1 MGFEGK
7 AYMIS
12 TKYSKDNKY
21 STDNNSSLR
30 YNFALMALM
39 LLLSPLSHA
48 EVYKTTTSEGQV
60 VYTDNINTA
69 YQYNKNSKNISV
81 LDKLPTQLQVSST
94 TTQPATTSTSLNS
107 QVDNAASTAADI
119 SLPDSLG
126 DSLTGRL
133 STQSIS
139 ASQQGDYVLKIVSPE
154 VGQTLRRGSQPI
166 EINVALRPSL
176 KTGDRIVYQLNNQTL
191 ATIKD
196 TSYTIATTT
205 LDPNPYTITVRVENV
220 LGEVIA
226 QDTRAINLISN
237 NVLYQKKR
245 KAIAEAQKKQTNQP
259 WYKKIL

>member
-1 MGFEGK
+1 
-7 AYMIS
+7 MIL
-12 TKYSKDNKY
+12 TKYKSD
-21 STDNNSSLR
+21 NSSLR
-30 YNFALMALM
+30 DNFALTAVV
-39 LLLSPLSHA
+39 LLLSQLSHA

-69 YQYNKNSKNISV
+69 YQYNKSSKNISV
-81 LDKLPTQLQVSST
+81 LDKLPTQSQVSST
-94 TTQPATTSTSLNS
+94 TTQPATTSTSLNN
-107 QVDNAASTAADI
+107 QVDNTASTATDNR
-119 SLPDSLG
+119 LPDS
-126 DSLTGRL
+126 L

-139 ASQQGDYVLKIVSPE
+139 ASQKRDYVIKIVSPE
-154 VGQTLRRGSQPI
+154 AGQTLRRGSQPI
-166 EINVALRPSL
+166 EINVALTPSL

-191 ATIKD
+191 ATMKA

-226 QDTRAINLISN
+226 QDTRAIYLISN

-245 KAIAEAQKKQTNQP
+245 KAIAQAQKKKANQP

>member
-1 MGFEGK
+1 
-7 AYMIS
+7 MIL
-12 TKYSKDNKY
+12 TKYKSD
-21 STDNNSSLR
+21 NSSLR
-30 YNFALMALM
+30 DNFALTAVV
-39 LLLSPLSHA
+39 LLLSQLSHA

-81 LDKLPTQLQVSST
+81 LDKLSTQSQVSST
-94 TTQPATTSTSLNS
+94 TTQPATTSTSLNN
-107 QVDNAASTAADI
+107 QVNNAASKAADI
-119 SLPDSLG
+119 RLP

-139 ASQQGDYVLKIVSPE
+139 ASQQGDYVLKIVSPKA
-154 VGQTLRRGSQPI
+154 GQTLRRGSQPI
-166 EINVALRPSL
+166 EINVALTPSL

-191 ATIKD
+191 ATMKA

-220 LGEVIA
+220 LGEIIA

-245 KAIAEAQKKQTNQP
+245 KAIAQAQKKKANQP

>member
-1 MGFEGK
+1 
-7 AYMIS
+7 MIL
-12 TKYSKDNKY
+12 TKYKSD
-21 STDNNSSLR
+21 NSSLR
-30 YNFALMALM
+30 DNFALMALM

-48 EVYKTTTSEGQV
+48 QVYKTTTSEGQV

-81 LDKLPTQLQVSST
+81 LDKLPTQSQVSAT
-94 TTQPATTSTSLNS
+94 TNQSATTSISLNN
-107 QVDNAASTAADI
+107 QVDNAASTAIDTR
-119 SLPDSLG
+119 LPDSLG
-126 DSLTGRL
+126 DSLTGRLTDRL

-139 ASQQGDYVLKIVSPE
+139 ASQQGDYVLNIVSPE
-154 VGQTLRRGSQPI
+154 AGQTLRRGSQPI
-166 EINVALRPSL
+166 EINVALTPSL

-205 LDPNPYTITVRVENV
+205 LDPNPYTITVSVENV

-226 QDTRAINLISN
+226 QDTRAITLISN

-245 KAIAEAQKKQTNQP
+245 KAIAEAQKKQANQP

>member
-1 MGFEGK
+1 MGFEEK
-7 AYMIS
+7 AYMIL
-12 TKYSKDNKY
+12 TKYKSD
-21 STDNNSSLR
+21 NSSLR
-30 YNFALMALM
+30 DNFALTALM

-48 EVYKTTTSEGQV
+48 QVYKTTTSEGQV

-81 LDKLPTQLQVSST
+81 LDKLPIQSQVSST
-94 TTQPATTSTSLNS
+94 TTQPATTSTSLNN
-107 QVDNAASTAADI
+107 QVNNAASTATDNR
-119 SLPDSLG
+119 LPDS
-126 DSLTGRL
+126 L

-139 ASQQGDYVLKIVSPE
+139 ASQQGDYVIKIVSPKA
-154 VGQTLRRGSQPI
+154 GQTLRRGSQPI
-166 EINVALRPSL
+166 EINVALTPSL

-205 LDPNPYTITVRVENV
+205 LDPNPYTITVGVENV
-220 LGEVIA
+220 LGEIIA

-245 KAIAEAQKKQTNQP
+245 KAIAEAQKKQANQP

>member
-1 MGFEGK
+1 
-7 AYMIS
+7 MIL
-12 TKYSKDNKY
+12 TKYKSD
-21 STDNNSSLR
+21 NSSLR
-30 YNFALMALM
+30 DNFALMALM

-48 EVYKTTTSEGQV
+48 QVYKTTTSEGQV

-69 YQYNKNSKNISV
+69 YQYNKSSKNISV
-81 LDKLPTQLQVSST
+81 LDKLPTQSQVSST
-94 TTQPATTSTSLNS
+94 TTQPATTSTSLNN
-107 QVDNAASTAADI
+107 QVNNAASKAADI
-119 SLPDSLG
+119 RLP

-139 ASQQGDYVLKIVSPE
+139 ASQQGDYVLKIVSPKA
-154 VGQTLRRGSQPI
+154 GQTLRRGSQPI
-166 EINVALRPSL
+166 EINVALTPSL

-220 LGEVIA
+220 LGEIIA

-245 KAIAEAQKKQTNQP
+245 KAIAQAQKKKANQP

>member
-1 MGFEGK
+1 
-7 AYMIS
+7 MIL
-12 TKYSKDNKY
+12 TKYKSD
-21 STDNNSSLR
+21 NSSLR
-30 YNFALMALM
+30 DNFALTAVV
-39 LLLSPLSHA
+39 LLLSQLSHA

-69 YQYNKNSKNISV
+69 YQYNKSSKNISV
-81 LDKLPTQLQVSST
+81 LDKLPTQSQVSST
-94 TTQPATTSTSLNS
+94 TTQPATTSTSLNN
-107 QVDNAASTAADI
+107 QVNNAASKAADI
-119 SLPDSLG
+119 RLP

-154 VGQTLRRGSQPI
+154 AGQTLRRGSQPI
-166 EINVALRPSL
+166 EINVALTPSL

-191 ATIKD
+191 ATMKA

-220 LGEVIA
+220 LGEIIA

-245 KAIAEAQKKQTNQP
+245 KAIAQAQKKQANQP

>member
-7 AYMIS
+7 AYMIL
-12 TKYSKDNKY
+12 TKYKSN
-21 STDNNSSLR
+21 NNSSLR
-30 YNFALMALM
+30 FSFALMALM

-81 LDKLPTQLQVSST
+81 LDKLPTQSQVSST
-94 TTQPATTSTSLNS
+94 TTQPATTSTSLNN
-107 QVDNAASTAADI
+107 QVDNAASTAIDTR
-119 SLPDSLG
+119 LPDSLG

-139 ASQQGDYVLKIVSPE
+139 ASQQGDYVLRIVSPE
-154 VGQTLRRGSQPI
+154 AGQTLRRGSQSI
-166 EINVALRPSL
+166 EINVALTPSL

-205 LDPNPYTITVRVENV
+205 LDPNPYTITVSVENV
-220 LGEVIA
+220 LGEIIA
-226 QDTRAINLISN
+226 QDTRTINLISN

-245 KAIAEAQKKQTNQP
+245 KAIAQAQKMKANQP

>member
-7 AYMIS
+7 TYMIL
-12 TKYSKDNKY
+12 TKYSR
-21 STDNNSSLR
+21 DNNSSLR
-30 YNFALMALM
+30 YSFILTAVV
-39 LLLSPLSHA
+39 LLLSQLGHA
-48 EVYKTTTSEGQV
+48 EVYKTATSDGQV

-81 LDKLPTQLQVSST
+81 LDKLPTQSQVSST
-94 TTQPATTSTSLNS
+94 TTQPATTSTSLNN
-107 QVDNAASTAADI
+107 QVDNAASKAAD
-119 SLPDSLG
+119 SRLPDRLG

-139 ASQQGDYVLKIVSPE
+139 ASQQGDYVLRIVSPE
-154 VGQTLRRGSQPI
+154 AGQTLRRGSQPI
-166 EINVALRPSL
+166 EINVALTPSL

-205 LDPNPYTITVRVENV
+205 LDPNPYAITVGVENV

-226 QDTRAINLISN
+226 QDTRAITLISN

-245 KAIAEAQKKQTNQP
+245 KAIAQAQKKKANQP

>member
-1 MGFEGK
+1 
-7 AYMIS
+7 MIL
-12 TKYSKDNKY
+12 TKYKSD
-21 STDNNSSLR
+21 NSSLR
-30 YNFALMALM
+30 DNFALTAVV
-39 LLLSPLSHA
+39 LLLSQLSHA

-69 YQYNKNSKNISV
+69 YQYNKSSKNISV
-81 LDKLPTQLQVSST
+81 LDKLPTQSQVSST
-94 TTQPATTSTSLNS
+94 TTQPATTSTSLNN
-107 QVDNAASTAADI
+107 QVNNAASKAADI
-119 SLPDSLG
+119 RLP

-139 ASQQGDYVLKIVSPE
+139 ASQQGDYVIKIVSPKA
-154 VGQTLRRGSQPI
+154 GQTLRRGSQPI
-166 EINVALRPSL
+166 EINVALTPSL

-191 ATIKD
+191 ATMKA

-220 LGEVIA
+220 LGEIIA

-245 KAIAEAQKKQTNQP
+245 KAIAQAQKKQANQP

>member
-1 MGFEGK
+1 
-7 AYMIS
+7 MIL
-12 TKYSKDNKY
+12 TKY

-30 YNFALMALM
+30 YSFILTAMG
-39 LLLSPLSHA
+39 LLLSQLSHA

-69 YQYNKNSKNISV
+69 YQYNKNSKTISV
-81 LDKLPTQLQVSST
+81 LDKLPTQSQVSSR
-94 TTQPATTSTSLNS
+94 TTQPATTSTSLNN
-107 QVDNAASTAADI
+107 QVDNAASTAAD
-119 SLPDSLG
+119 SRLPDRLG
-126 DSLTGRL
+126 DSLTDSL

-139 ASQQGDYVLKIVSPE
+139 ASQQGDYVIKIVSPE
-154 VGQTLRRGSQPI
+154 AGQTLRRGSQPI
-166 EINVALRPSL
+166 EINVALTPSL

-205 LDPNPYTITVRVENV
+205 LDPNPYTITARVENV
-220 LGEVIA
+220 LGEIIA

-245 KAIAEAQKKQTNQP
+245 RAIAQEQKKKANQP

>member
-7 AYMIS
+7 TYMIL
-12 TKYSKDNKY
+12 TKYKSN
-21 STDNNSSLR
+21 NNSSLR
-30 YNFALMALM
+30 YSYNFALMASM
-39 LLLSPLSHA
+39 LLLSQLSHA
-48 EVYKTTTSEGQV
+48 EVYKTTTSDGQV

-69 YQYNKNSKNISV
+69 YQYNKNSKSISV
-81 LDKLPTQLQVSST
+81 LDKLPTQSQVSA
-94 TTQPATTSTSLNS
+94 TTQPATTSTSLNNE
-107 QVDNAASTAADI
+107 VDNAASTATNNR
-119 SLPDSLG
+119 LPDSLA

-139 ASQQGDYVLKIVSPE
+139 ASQQGDYVLNIVSPE
-154 VGQTLRRGSQPI
+154 AGQTLRRGSQPI
-166 EINVALRPSL
+166 EINVALTPSL

-205 LDPNPYTITVRVENV
+205 LDPNPYTITVSVENV

-226 QDTRAINLISN
+226 QDTRTINLISN

-245 KAIAEAQKKQTNQP
+245 KAIAEAQKKQANQP

>member
-1 MGFEGK
+1 
-7 AYMIS
+7 MIL
-12 TKYSKDNKY
+12 TKYI
-21 STDNNSSLR
+21 TDNNSSLR
-30 YNFALMALM
+30 DNFVLTAVV
-39 LLLSPLSHA
+39 LLLSQLSHA

-69 YQYNKNSKNISV
+69 YQYNKNSKTISV
-81 LDKLPTQLQVSST
+81 LDKLPTQSQVSST
-94 TTQPATTSTSLNS
+94 TNQSITTSNNLNN
-107 QVDNAASTAADI
+107 QVDNAASTATDNR
-119 SLPDSLG
+119 LPDRLG

-139 ASQQGDYVLKIVSPE
+139 ASQQGDYVIKIVSPE
-154 VGQTLRRGSQPI
+154 AGQTLRRGSQPI
-166 EINVALRPSL
+166 EINVALTPSL

-205 LDPNPYTITVRVENV
+205 LDPNPYTITVGVENV

-226 QDTRAINLISN
+226 QDTRTINLISN

-245 KAIAEAQKKQTNQP
+245 KAIAEAQKKQANQP

>member
-1 MGFEGK
+1 
-7 AYMIS
+7 MIL
-12 TKYSKDNKY
+12 KKY
-21 STDNNSSLR
+21 STDHNSSLR
-30 YNFALMALM
+30 DNFALMALG
-39 LLLSPLSHA
+39 LLLSQLSHA

-81 LDKLPTQLQVSST
+81 LDKLPTQSQVSAT
-94 TTQPATTSTSLNS
+94 TNQSATTSISLNN
-107 QVDNAASTAADI
+107 QVDNAASTAIDTR
-119 SLPDSLG
+119 LPDSLG

-139 ASQQGDYVLKIVSPE
+139 ASQQGDYVIKIVSPE
-154 VGQTLRRGSQPI
+154 AGQTLRRGSQPI
-166 EINVALRPSL
+166 EINVALMPSL

-205 LDPNPYTITVRVENV
+205 LDPNPYAITVNVENV

-226 QDTRAINLISN
+226 QDTRAITLISN

-245 KAIAEAQKKQTNQP
+245 KAIAQIQKKQANQP

>member
-1 MGFEGK
+1 
-7 AYMIS
+7 MIL
-12 TKYSKDNKY
+12 TKYKSN
-21 STDNNSSLR
+21 NNSSLR
-30 YNFALMALM
+30 DNFVLTAVV
-39 LLLSPLSHA
+39 LLLSQLSHA

-81 LDKLPTQLQVSST
+81 LDKLPTQSQVSSM
-94 TTQPATTSTSLNS
+94 TTQPATTSSRLNNE
-107 QVDNAASTAADI
+107 VDNAASTATDNR
-119 SLPDSLG
+119 LP

-139 ASQQGDYVLKIVSPE
+139 ASQQGDYVIKIVSPE
-154 VGQTLRRGSQPI
+154 AGQTLRRGSQSI
-166 EINVALRPSL
+166 EINVALTPSL

-191 ATIKD
+191 ATIKA

-205 LDPNPYTITVRVENV
+205 LDPNPYTITVGVENI

-245 KAIAEAQKKQTNQP
+245 KAIAQAQKKKANQP

>member
-7 AYMIS
+7 AYMIL
-12 TKYSKDNKY
+12 TKYKSN
-21 STDNNSSLR
+21 NNSSLR
-30 YNFALMALM
+30 YSFILTAMG
-39 LLLSPLSHA
+39 LLLSQLSHA

-69 YQYNKNSKNISV
+69 YQYNKNSNNISV
-81 LDKLPTQLQVSST
+81 LDKLPTQSQVSS
-94 TTQPATTSTSLNS
+94 TTQPATTSTSLNN
-107 QVDNAASTAADI
+107 QVDNAASTAAD
-119 SLPDSLG
+119 SRLP

-139 ASQQGDYVLKIVSPE
+139 ASQQGDYVLRIVSPE
-154 VGQTLRRGSQPI
+154 AGQTLRRGSQPI
-166 EINVALRPSL
+166 EINVALTPSL

-205 LDPNPYTITVRVENV
+205 LDPNPYTITVSVENV

-226 QDTRAINLISN
+226 QDTRTINLISN

-245 KAIAEAQKKQTNQP
+245 KAIAEAQKKQANQP

>member
-1 MGFEGK
+1 
-7 AYMIS
+7 MIL
-12 TKYSKDNKY
+12 TKYKSD
-21 STDNNSSLR
+21 NSSLR
-30 YNFALMALM
+30 DNFALTAVV
-39 LLLSPLSHA
+39 LLLSQLSHA

-69 YQYNKNSKNISV
+69 YQYNKSSKNISV
-81 LDKLPTQLQVSST
+81 LDKLPTQSQVSST
-94 TTQPATTSTSLNS
+94 TTQPATTSTSLNN
-107 QVDNAASTAADI
+107 QVNNAASKAADI
-119 SLPDSLG
+119 RLP

-139 ASQQGDYVLKIVSPE
+139 ASQQGDYVLKIVSPKA
-154 VGQTLRRGSQPI
+154 GQTLRRGSQPI
-166 EINVALRPSL
+166 EINVALTPSL

-191 ATIKD
+191 ATMKA

-220 LGEVIA
+220 LGEIIA

-245 KAIAEAQKKQTNQP
+245 KAIAQAQKKQANQP

>member
-1 MGFEGK
+1 
-7 AYMIS
+7 MIL
-12 TKYSKDNKY
+12 TKYI
-21 STDNNSSLR
+21 TDNNSSLR
-30 YNFALMALM
+30 YNFALMALG
-39 LLLSPLSHA
+39 LLLSQLSHA

-81 LDKLPTQLQVSST
+81 LDKLPTQSQVSST
-94 TTQPATTSTSLNS
+94 TNQSTTTSNNLNNE
-107 QVDNAASTAADI
+107 VDNAASTATDNR
-119 SLPDSLG
+119 LPNS
-126 DSLTGRL
+126 L

-139 ASQQGDYVLKIVSPE
+139 ASQQGDYVIKIVSPAAE
-154 VGQTLRRGSQPI
+154 QTLRRGSQPI
-166 EINVALRPSL
+166 EINVALTPSL

-205 LDPNPYTITVRVENV
+205 LDPNPYTITVSVENV

-226 QDTRAINLISN
+226 QDTRAITLISN
-237 NVLYQKKR
+237 NVVYQKKR
-245 KAIAEAQKKQTNQP
+245 KAIAQAQKKKANQP

>member
-1 MGFEGK
+1 
-7 AYMIS
+7 MIL
-12 TKYSKDNKY
+12 TKYNTDNKY

-30 YNFALMALM
+30 YNFALMALG
-39 LLLSPLSHA
+39 LLLSQLSHA
-48 EVYKTTTSEGQV
+48 EVYKTTSSEGQV

-69 YQYNKNSKNISV
+69 YQYNKNSKSISV
-81 LDKLPTQLQVSST
+81 LDKLSTQSQVSST
-94 TTQPATTSTSLNS
+94 TTQSATTSTSLNNE
-107 QVDNAASTAADI
+107 VDNAASTAVDNR
-119 SLPDSLG
+119 LPDSLG
-126 DSLTGRL
+126 DSLTDRL

-139 ASQQGDYVLKIVSPE
+139 ASQQGDYVLNIVSPE

-166 EINVALRPSL
+166 EISVALTPSL

-205 LDPNPYTITVRVENV
+205 LDPNPYTIIVSVENV

-245 KAIAEAQKKQTNQP
+245 KAIAQAQKKKANQP

>member
-1 MGFEGK
+1 
-7 AYMIS
+7 MIL
-12 TKYSKDNKY
+12 TKYKSD
-21 STDNNSSLR
+21 NSSLR
-30 YNFALMALM
+30 DNFALTAVV
-39 LLLSPLSHA
+39 LLLSQLSHA

-69 YQYNKNSKNISV
+69 YQYNKSSKNISV
-81 LDKLPTQLQVSST
+81 LDKLPTQSQVSST
-94 TTQPATTSTSLNS
+94 TTQPATTSTSLNN
-107 QVDNAASTAADI
+107 QVNNAASKAADI
-119 SLPDSLG
+119 RLP

-139 ASQQGDYVLKIVSPE
+139 ASQQGDYVLKIVSPKA
-154 VGQTLRRGSQPI
+154 GQTLRRCSQPI
-166 EINVALRPSL
+166 EINVASTPSL

-191 ATIKD
+191 ATMKA

-220 LGEVIA
+220 LGEIIA

-237 NVLYQKKR
+237 NELYQKKR
-245 KAIAEAQKKQTNQP
+245 KAIEQAQKKQANQP

>member
-1 MGFEGK
+1 MCFEGK
-7 AYMIS
+7 AYMILTKDS
-12 TKYSKDNKY
+12 TDNKY

-30 YNFALMALM
+30 YNFALTAVV
-39 LLLSPLSHA
+39 LLLSQLSHA
-48 EVYKTTTSEGQV
+48 EVYKTTTSDGQV

-69 YQYNKNSKNISV
+69 YQYNKNSKTISV
-81 LDKLPTQLQVSST
+81 LDKLPTQSQVSST
-94 TTQPATTSTSLNS
+94 TNQSTTTSNNLNNE
-107 QVDNAASTAADI
+107 VDNAASRAIDNR
-119 SLPDSLG
+119 LPDS
-126 DSLTGRL
+126 L

-139 ASQQGDYVLKIVSPE
+139 ASQQGDYLLRIVSPE
-154 VGQTLRRGSQPI
+154 AGQTLRRGSQPI
-166 EINVALRPSL
+166 EINVALTPSL

-220 LGEVIA
+220 LGEIIA

-245 KAIAEAQKKQTNQP
+245 KAIAQAQKKKANQP

>member
-1 MGFEGK
+1 MCFEGK
-7 AYMIS
+7 AYMIL
-12 TKYSKDNKY
+12 TKYKSD
-21 STDNNSSLR
+21 NSSLR
-30 YNFALMALM
+30 DNFALTAVV

-48 EVYKTTTSEGQV
+48 QVYKTTTSEGQV

-81 LDKLPTQLQVSST
+81 LDKLPIQSQVSST
-94 TTQPATTSTSLNS
+94 TTQPATTSTSLNN
-107 QVDNAASTAADI
+107 QVNNAASTATDNR
-119 SLPDSLG
+119 LPDS
-126 DSLTGRL
+126 L

-139 ASQQGDYVLKIVSPE
+139 ASQQGDYVIKIVSPE
-154 VGQTLRRGSQPI
+154 AGQTLRRGSQPI
-166 EINVALRPSL
+166 EINVALTPSL

-205 LDPNPYTITVRVENV
+205 LDPNPYTITVGVENV
-220 LGEVIA
+220 LGEIIA

-245 KAIAEAQKKQTNQP
+245 KAIAEAQKKQANQP

>member
-7 AYMIS
+7 AYMIL
-12 TKYSKDNKY
+12 TKYKSN
-21 STDNNSSLR
+21 NNSGLR
-30 YNFALMALM
+30 YSYNFALMAVV
-39 LLLSPLSHA
+39 LLLTQLSHA
-48 EVYKTTTSEGQV
+48 EVYKTITSEGQV

-81 LDKLPTQLQVSST
+81 LDKLPTQSQVSST
-94 TTQPATTSTSLNS
+94 TTQPATTSTSLNNE
-107 QVDNAASTAADI
+107 VDNAASTATDNR
-119 SLPDSLG
+119 LPDSLG
-126 DSLTGRL
+126 DSLTDRL

-139 ASQQGDYVLKIVSPE
+139 ASQQGDYVLNIVSPE
-154 VGQTLRRGSQPI
+154 AGQTLRRGSQSI
-166 EINVALRPSL
+166 EINVALTPSL

-205 LDPNPYTITVRVENV
+205 LDPNPYTITARVENV

-226 QDTRAINLISN
+226 QDTRVINLISN

-245 KAIAEAQKKQTNQP
+245 KAIAQAQKKKANQP

>member
-1 MGFEGK
+1 
-7 AYMIS
+7 MIL
-12 TKYSKDNKY
+12 TKY

-30 YNFALMALM
+30 YNFALTAVV
-39 LLLSPLSHA
+39 LLLSQLGHA

-81 LDKLPTQLQVSST
+81 LDKLPTQSQVSST
-94 TTQPATTSTSLNS
+94 TTQPATTSTSLNN
-107 QVDNAASTAADI
+107 QVNNAASTAAD
-119 SLPDSLG
+119 SRLP

-133 STQSIS
+133 STQFIS
-139 ASQQGDYVLKIVSPE
+139 ASQQGDYVIKIVSPE
-154 VGQTLRRGSQPI
+154 AGQTLRRGSQPI
-166 EINVALRPSL
+166 EINVALTPSL

-191 ATIKD
+191 ATTKD

-220 LGEVIA
+220 LGEIIA
-226 QDTRAINLISN
+226 QDTRAITLISN

-245 KAIAEAQKKQTNQP
+245 KAIAQAQKKKANQP

>member
-1 MGFEGK
+1 
-7 AYMIS
+7 MIL
-12 TKYSKDNKY
+12 TKY

-30 YNFALMALM
+30 YNFALTAVV
-39 LLLSPLSHA
+39 LLLSQLGHA

-69 YQYNKNSKNISV
+69 YQYNKSSKNISV
-81 LDKLPTQLQVSST
+81 LDKLPTQSQVSST
-94 TTQPATTSTSLNS
+94 TTQPATTSTSLNN
-107 QVDNAASTAADI
+107 QVNNAASTAAD
-119 SLPDSLG
+119 SRLP

-133 STQSIS
+133 STQFIS
-139 ASQQGDYVLKIVSPE
+139 ASQQGDYVIKIVSPE
-154 VGQTLRRGSQPI
+154 AGQTLRRGSQPI
-166 EINVALRPSL
+166 EINVALTPSL

-191 ATIKD
+191 ATTKD

-220 LGEVIA
+220 LGEIIA
-226 QDTRAINLISN
+226 QDTRAITLISN

-245 KAIAEAQKKQTNQP
+245 KAIAQAQKKKANQP

>member
-7 AYMIS
+7 AYMIL
-12 TKYSKDNKY
+12 TKYSTANKY
-21 STDNNSSLR
+21 STDNNSGLR
-30 YNFALMALM
+30 YSLILMALG
-39 LLLSPLSHA
+39 LLLSQLSHA

-69 YQYNKNSKNISV
+69 YQYNKSSKNISV
-81 LDKLPTQLQVSST
+81 LDKLPTQSQVSST
-94 TTQPATTSTSLNS
+94 TTQPATTSTSLNN
-107 QVDNAASTAADI
+107 QVNNAASKAADI
-119 SLPDSLG
+119 RLP

-139 ASQQGDYVLKIVSPE
+139 ASQQGDYVIKIVSPKA
-154 VGQTLRRGSQPI
+154 GQTLRRGSQPI
-166 EINVALRPSL
+166 EINVALTPSL

-226 QDTRAINLISN
+226 QDTRAITLISN

-245 KAIAEAQKKQTNQP
+245 KAIAQAQKKQANQP

>member
-1 MGFEGK
+1 
-7 AYMIS
+7 MIL
-12 TKYSKDNKY
+12 TKYKSN
-21 STDNNSSLR
+21 NNSSLR
-30 YNFALMALM
+30 YSYNFALMASM
-39 LLLSPLSHA
+39 LLLSQLSHA
-48 EVYKTTTSEGQV
+48 EVYKTTTLDGQV

-81 LDKLPTQLQVSST
+81 LDKLPTQSQVSST
-94 TTQPATTSTSLNS
+94 TNQSTTTSNNLNNE
-107 QVDNAASTAADI
+107 VDNAASTATDNR
-119 SLPDSLG
+119 LPDSLT
-126 DSLTGRL
+126 DRL

-139 ASQQGDYVLKIVSPE
+139 ASQQGDYILNIVSPE
-154 VGQTLRRGSQPI
+154 AGQTLRRGSQPI
-166 EINVALRPSL
+166 EINVALTPSL

-205 LDPNPYTITVRVENV
+205 LDPNPYTITISVENV
-220 LGEVIA
+220 LGEVVA

-245 KAIAEAQKKQTNQP
+245 KAIAQAQKKKANQP

>member
-1 MGFEGK
+1 
-7 AYMIS
+7 MIL
-12 TKYSKDNKY
+12 TKYKSN
-21 STDNNSSLR
+21 NNSSLR
-30 YNFALMALM
+30 DNFVLTAVG
-39 LLLSPLSHA
+39 LLLSQLSHA
-48 EVYKTTTSEGQV
+48 EVYKTTTSDGQV

-69 YQYNKNSKNISV
+69 YQYNKNSKTISV
-81 LDKLPTQLQVSST
+81 LDKLPTQSQVSST
-94 TTQPATTSTSLNS
+94 TTQPATTSTSLNN
-107 QVDNAASTAADI
+107 QVDNAASTATDNR
-119 SLPDSLG
+119 LP

-139 ASQQGDYVLKIVSPE
+139 ASQQGDYVIKIVSPE
-154 VGQTLRRGSQPI
+154 AGQTLRRGSQPI
-166 EINVALRPSL
+166 EINVALTPSL

-220 LGEVIA
+220 LGEIIA

-245 KAIAEAQKKQTNQP
+245 KAIAQAQKKKANQP

>member
-1 MGFEGK
+1 
-7 AYMIS
+7 MIL
-12 TKYSKDNKY
+12 TKYSTN
-21 STDNNSSLR
+21 NNSDLR
-30 YNFALMALM
+30 YSLILTAVV
-39 LLLSPLSHA
+39 LLLSQLSHA

-81 LDKLPTQLQVSST
+81 LDKLSTQSQVSST
-94 TTQPATTSTSLNS
+94 TTQPATTSTSLNNE
-107 QVDNAASTAADI
+107 VDNAASTATDNR
-119 SLPDSLG
+119 LRDSLG
-126 DSLTGRL
+126 DSLTDRL

-139 ASQQGDYVLKIVSPE
+139 ASQQGDYVIKIVSPE
-154 VGQTLRRGSQPI
+154 AGQTLRRGSQPI
-166 EINVALRPSL
+166 EINVALTPSL

-205 LDPNPYTITVRVENV
+205 LDPNPYTITVSVENV

-245 KAIAEAQKKQTNQP
+245 KAIAQAQKKKANQP
-259 WYKKIL
+259 RYKKIL